1 MTQKGNL
8 KYLEQLKWAAKINRH
23 KMTKS
28 ESKIWYEFLKNRPM
42 DYKFT
47 RQKPLDRFILDF
59 YCSELLLVIEIDG
72 GYHIKKQGQDLKRDK
87 FLNCLNIKTIRF
99 KNEEILNESEK
110 VKSEIIKNI
119 QERKAFLSR
128 EVDSDK
134 IGRRRVLK

>member
-8 KYLEQLKWAAKINRH
+8 RYLEKLRWAAKINRN

-42 DYKFT
+42 NYKFT

-72 GYHIKKQGQDLKRDK
+72 GYHLKKQEQDLNRDK

-99 KNEEILNESEK
+99 KNEEILNELDK

-119 QERKAFLSR
+119 QERKASLSR
-128 EVDSDK
+128 EVPK
-134 IGRRRVLK
+134 GRRVLNNK